1 MDDNMMFDY
10 LVQMGMLR
18 PEQDEM
24 KRKQAMIDLL
34 RKDSM
39 QAPEGQ
45 MIGKHYVAPSATQQ
59 IAKVMQGYG
68 ALMGQKDMD
77 AKYKALNTKQADV
90 LNELR
95 KRRMGVLGMP
105 GMPGASAMGPEPFD
119 AGFNGGFSFGVE

>member
-24 KRKQAMIDLL
+24 KRKQAIVDLL

-68 ALMGQKDMD
+68 ALMGQKGLD
-77 AKYKALNTKQADV
+77 AKSTELNRKQADV

-95 KRRMGVLGMP
+95 KKRMGMG
-105 GMPGASAMGPEPFD
+105 GMPGAPMMGAEPFD
-119 AGFNGGFSFGVE
+119 AGFSGGSGNGVQ

>member
-24 KRKQAMIDLL
+24 KRKQAIVDLL

-95 KRRMGVLGMP
+95 KKRMMGSGYFAPSFESLSPDGIDVGGGWNP
-105 GMPGASAMGPEPFD
+105 GGL
-119 AGFNGGFSFGVE
+119 

>member
-10 LVQMGMLR
+10 LVKMGLLR

-24 KRKQAMIDLL
+24 KRKQAMIDML

-68 ALMGQKDMD
+68 ALMGQKGLDD
-77 AKYKALNTKQADV
+77 RYKALNAQQGGI
-90 LNELR
+90 LEELR
-95 KRRMGVLGMP
+95 RRRLGNAPGGSGWGMDIGFDTGVIP
-105 GMPGASAMGPEPFD
+105 
-119 AGFNGGFSFGVE
+119 GVE

>member
-24 KRKQAMIDLL
+24 KRKQAIIDLL

-45 MIGKHYVAPSATQQ
+45 MIGKHYVAPSVTQQ
-59 IAKVMQGYG
+59 LAKVVQGYG

-77 AKYKALNTKQADV
+77 AKYKAFNTKQADV

-95 KRRMGVLGMP
+95 KKRMMGSGYFAPSFESLSPDSIDVGGGWNPGGM
-105 GMPGASAMGPEPFD
+105 
-119 AGFNGGFSFGVE
+119 

>member
-24 KRKQAMIDLL
+24 KRKQAIIDLL

-77 AKYKALNTKQADV
+77 AKAKALNTKQADI

-95 KRRMGVLGMP
+95 KKRMGIP
-105 GMPGASAMGPEPFD
+105 GMPGAM
-119 AGFNGGFSFGVE
+119 GGFGGDPTAIGYDTGYDFGGQ